1 MADDKKSRRQFF
13 KNAGRAL
20 AGMMIVTLIPK
31 PSLAQRIHEI
41 EKGAELP
48 DWLDHY
54 WVYLID
60 TTKCIGCG
68 ACVRADKLEN
78 SVPPQFFRTWVERYQ
93 VTEDKHVYIDSPNGG
108 FDGFLPEDLGSLLAP
123 AVKTHAET
131 VHPFQPKPVKRGA
144 GKITKGFYVPKMCNH
159 CRNTPCTQVCPVNA
173 SYQSPDGV
181 VLVDKKRCI
190 GCSYCVQACPYGSR
204 YIHPVT
210 HTADKC
216 TWCYHRITK
225 GLMPACVT
233 VCPTAARRFGDL
245 KEETSEIKTLLGAM
259 RLNVLKPELNTEPF
273 CFYIGL
279 DQSVR

>member
-1 MADDKKSRRQFF
+1 MDKKKNRRAFI
-13 KNAGRAL
+13 KSAGRAL
-20 AGMMIVTLIPK
+20 AGLLMVVAIPK
-31 PSLAQRIHEI
+31 PGRAQRIHEI
-41 EKGAELP
+41 EIGEDAP

-68 ACVRADKLEN
+68 ACVRADKREN
-78 SVPPQFFRTWVERYQ
+78 SVPPKFFRTWVERYQ
-93 VTEDKHVYIDSPNGG
+93 ITEDNHVHVDSPNGG
-108 FDGFLPEDLGSLLAP
+108 HDGFLPEDLAQLLTSVELETDGSP
-123 AVKTHAET
+123 QGIGRVKKQGR
-131 VHPFQPKPVKRGA
+131 V
-144 GKITKGFYVPKMCNH
+144 TKGFFVPKMCNH

-181 VLVDKKRCI
+181 VLVDKTRCI

-204 YIHPVT
+204 YIHPEK

-225 GLMPACVT
+225 GLLPACVT
-233 VCPTAARRFGDL
+233 VCPTGARKFGDL
-245 KEETSEIKTLLGAM
+245 KDQSSEIKKLLSTQ

-279 DQSVR
+279 EQSVR

>member
-1 MADDKKSRRQFF
+1 MDKKKNRRAFI
-13 KNAGRAL
+13 KSAGRAV
-20 AGMMIVTLIPK
+20 AGLLMVVALPK
-31 PSLAQRIHEI
+31 PGLAQRIHDI
-41 EKGAELP
+41 EVGEDAP

-68 ACVRADKLEN
+68 ACVRADKREN
-78 SVPPQFFRTWVERYQ
+78 SVPPKFFRTWVERYQ
-93 VTEDKHVYIDSPNGG
+93 ITEDNHVHIDSPDGG
-108 FDGFLPEDLGSLLAP
+108 HDGFLPEDLAQLLTK
-123 AVKTHAET
+123 VGQET
-131 VHPFQPKPVKRGA
+131 RGA
-144 GKITKGFYVPKMCNH
+144 PQGKGRAKHQGKVTKGFFVPKMCNH

-181 VLVDKKRCI
+181 VLVDKTRCI

-204 YIHPVT
+204 YIHPEK

-225 GLMPACVT
+225 GLLPACVT
-233 VCPTAARRFGDL
+233 VCPTGARKFGDL
-245 KEETSEIKTLLGAM
+245 KDQSSEIKKLLSTQ

-279 DQSVR
+279 EQSVR

>member
-1 MADDKKSRRQFF
+1 MDKKKKNRRAFI
-13 KNAGRAL
+13 KSAGHAL
-20 AGMMIVTLIPK
+20 AGLLMVVAIPK
-31 PSLAQRIHEI
+31 PGWAQRIHDIEVGEEI
-41 EKGAELP
+41 P

-68 ACVRADKLEN
+68 ACVRADKREN
-78 SVPPQFFRTWVERYQ
+78 GVPPMFFRTWVERYQ
-93 VTEDKHVYIDSPNGG
+93 ITEDNHVHVDSPDGG
-108 FDGFLPEDLGSLLAP
+108 YGGFLPEDLAQLLTSAEKDP
-123 AVKTHAET
+123 AG
-131 VHPFQPKPVKRGA
+131 PGRGG
-144 GKITKGFYVPKMCNH
+144 GKGKNKVTKGFFVPKMCNH

-181 VLVDKKRCI
+181 VLVDKTRCI

-204 YIHPVT
+204 YIHPEK

-233 VCPTAARRFGDL
+233 VCPTGARKFGDL
-245 KEETSEIKTLLGAM
+245 KDESSEIKELLATQ

-279 DQSVR
+279 EQSVR